1 MSSQK
6 ITLFEG
12 VHNSAADFL
21 KNKGFDLKET
31 SGAISEAELIKSIS
45 DNKTAGVGIRS
56 KTQITKKLIE
66 SSPNLEAIGAFC
78 IGTNQID
85 LKVCT
90 THGIPVFNAPYS
102 NTRSVAEL
110 VLCEVIALSR
120 KLSHRSALL
129 HKGEWQK
136 QAKGSFEVRGKTL
149 GVVGYGHIGTQVGL
163 LAEALGMKVL
173 YLDVSTKLPLSNAQ
187 PSVDLKSLLNASDFV
202 TLHVPETEQTKN
214 MIGAAEIKE
223 MKKGSYLIN
232 ASRGS
237 VVDIPALAAALKE
250 EHLHGAAIDVYP
262 AEPAKNG
269 EGFESELLGLEN
281 VILTPHIGGS
291 TEEAQKNIGEEVSLS
306 LYRFFKFGDTSGAV
320 NFPRIRTP
328 KAREGAVRI
337 THIHKNQPGVLGEVN
352 SILSDMGINI
362 IYQSLGTQSEI
373 GYLILDFMG
382 TPAVADDL
390 IKVLKTK
397 DFTLKARIL

>member
-12 VHNSAADFL
+12 IHSSAAEFL
-21 KNKGFDLKET
+21 NEKGFDLKET
-31 SGAISEAELIKSIS
+31 SGAMTEDELIKSILE
-45 DNKTAGVGIRS
+45 NKTEGVGIRS
-56 KTQITKKLIE
+56 KTQITKKVVE
-66 SSPNLEAIGAFC
+66 SSPHIEAVGAFC
-78 IGTNQID
+78 IGTNQVD
-85 LKVCT
+85 LKACT
-90 THGIPVFNAPYS
+90 TNGIPVFNAPYS

-110 VLCEVIALSR
+110 VLCEIIALSR

-163 LAEALGMKVL
+163 LAEALGMRVL
-173 YLDVSTKLPLSNAQ
+173 YHDVSIKLPLSNAQ
-187 PSVDLKSLLNASDFV
+187 PSADLTSLLKASDFV

-214 MIGAAEIKE
+214 MIGAAELKE

-237 VVDIPALAAALKE
+237 VVDISALASALKE

-262 AEPAKNG
+262 SEPAKNG
-269 EGFESELLGLEN
+269 QGFQSELLGLEN

-306 LYRFFKFGDTSGAV
+306 LYRFFKFGDTSSAV

-328 KAREGAVRI
+328 KPKKGAVRI
-337 THIHKNQPGVLGEVN
+337 THIHKNQPGVLGDVN

-382 TPAVADDL
+382 STAVADEL
-390 IKVLKTK
+390 LKVLRTK

>member
-1 MSSQK
+1 MSAQK

-12 VHNSAADFL
+12 IHKSAADFL
-21 KNKGFDLKET
+21 AKEGFGLSET
-31 SGAISEAELIKSIS
+31 AGALAEDVLIANVK
-45 DNKTAGVGIRS
+45 DNQTVGVGIRS
-56 KTQITKKLIE
+56 KTQITQKVVEAL
-66 SSPNLEAIGAFC
+66 PNLEAVGAFC
-78 IGTNQID
+78 IGTNQVD
-85 LKVCT
+85 LKTCT
-90 THGIPVFNAPYS
+90 AHGIPVFNAPYS

-163 LAEALGMKVL
+163 LAEALGMTVL
-173 YLDVSTKLPLSNAQ
+173 YHDVSTKLPLSNAQ
-187 PSVDLKSLLNASDFV
+187 PSADLKSLLNVSDFV
-202 TLHVPETEQTKN
+202 TLHVPETDQTKN
-214 MIGAAEIKE
+214 MIGAAELKQ

-250 EHLHGAAIDVYP
+250 EHLHGAAVDVYP
-262 AEPAKNG
+262 SEPAKNG
-269 EGFESELLGLEN
+269 QGFESELLGLEN

-306 LYRFFKFGDTSGAV
+306 LQRFFKYGDTMGAV

-328 KAREGAVRI
+328 KSKEGAVRI
-337 THIHKNQPGVLGEVN
+337 THIHQNKPGVLGEVN
-352 SILSDMGINI
+352 SVLSDMGINI
-362 IYQSLGTQSEI
+362 VYQSLGTQSEI
-373 GYLILDFMG
+373 GYLVLDFMG
-382 TPAVADDL
+382 TQEVAAKL
-390 IKVLKTK
+390 IEVLKTK

>member
-1 MSSQK
+1 MSAQK
-6 ITLFEG
+6 ITLYEG
-12 VHNSAADFL
+12 IHQSAADFL
-21 KNKGFDLKET
+21 AKEGFDLKEA
-31 SGAISEAELIKSIS
+31 SGALDEESLIKDLNASRA
-45 DNKTAGVGIRS
+45 AGVGIRS
-56 KTQITKKLIE
+56 KTRITKKVVE
-66 SSPNLEAIGAFC
+66 SVEDLEAIGAFC

-85 LKVCT
+85 LKSCT
-90 THGIPVFNAPYS
+90 AKGVAVFNAPYS

-110 VLCEVIALSR
+110 VICEVIALSR

-129 HKGEWQK
+129 HKGDWQK

-149 GVVGYGHIGTQVGL
+149 GVIGYGHIGTQVGL
-163 LAEALGMKVL
+163 LAEALGMTVV
-173 YLDVSTKLPLSNAQ
+173 YHDVSTKLPLSNAQ
-187 PSVDLKSLLNASDFV
+187 PSLDLKSLLNCSDFV

-214 MIGAAEIKE
+214 MIGASELKE
-223 MKKGSYLIN
+223 MKVGSYLIN

-237 VVDIPALAAALKE
+237 VVDIPALVVALKE
-250 EHLHGAAIDVYP
+250 KHLHGAAIDVYP
-262 AEPAKNG
+262 TEPAQNG
-269 EGFESELLGLEN
+269 LGFESELLGLEN

-306 LYRFFKFGDTSGAV
+306 LQRFFKFGDTSGAV

-328 KAREGAVRI
+328 KARAGAVRI
-337 THIHKNQPGVLGEVN
+337 THIHQNRPGVLGEVN
-352 SILSDMGINI
+352 SILSKMGINI

-382 TPAVADDL
+382 SPEIAAKL
-390 IKVLKTK
+390 IAVLKEK